1 MRWRIG
7 NCIFDKTT
15 RQVSG
20 RVKTHLNYRQ
30 GRLLEFLIENYGQP
44 YKDKEMIRAVWEGQS
59 AEGSLHK
66 YIAVLRDAL
75 GGERKSYIDT
85 DPYRMIVEPKLLDD
99 DELTNDRGTLFNDS
113 DAPKR
118 SQTKEPA
125 TNLSPKL
132 DTERNPISDGSYKL
146 EYRSAACD
154 TKKSIGTRT
163 DTPVVF
169 EKPSPFTSGFLLSLD
184 NMTVNLV
191 SDLLFEDGPPG
202 IILHQCRRSYRRSLE
217 DFAYA
222 VVYGTRVATGR
233 NFRKSASDQIDR
245 RIALID
251 QLGPLWEHQKFDESL
266 KDGAA
271 LRDPRCQRE
280 IRNDLTLLD
289 KSIQSCE
296 WPFRE
301 WALYSA
307 YRHLGD
313 DESLQDNE
321 LPPGEYKYD
330 VRTLPY
336 YRESSFE
343 RAIAPLAVDLLSGYA
358 REGILKDPKMPSD
371 NAIRHF
377 VRGGVMN
384 LVAVMHEYRI
394 SCSDL
399 GLFRIPHVLR
409 CVIQE
414 TAESYNKTKHQQH
427 LRNLVVQHV
436 LATAFLEV
444 STIDKR
450 SLVTVL
456 IKLRETSPFST
467 IRHILENA
475 GLILAHPSEGN
486 EKAAERLYRDIK
498 SKIDPLIILNEHF
511 GVHQQAILHQ
521 MRSSEERAALREI
534 GNISATE
541 YEPKQ
546 LFHLFPELNPL
557 WKAPMD

>member
-1 MRWRIG
+1 MERGSDGIIHIG
-7 NCIFDKTT
+7 NVRLDT
-15 RQVSG
+15 RTG
-20 RVKTHLNYRQ
+20 
-30 GRLLEFLIENYGQP
+30 
-44 YKDKEMIRAVWEGQS
+44 
-59 AEGSLHK
+59 
-66 YIAVLRDAL
+66 YIAYKWEDSLRPQCVRVLRYL
-75 GGERKSYIDT
+75 WE
-85 DPYRMIVEPKLLDD
+85 
-99 DELTNDRGTLFNDS
+99 NRGHAVS
-113 DAPKR
+113 DAQLQRVIDGKTLPRKVKSEIEHAIEAIGANQLISITR
-118 SQTKEPA
+118 T
-125 TNLSPKL
+125 
-132 DTERNPISDGSYKL
+132 SDGGYML
-146 EYRSAACD
+146 EYHSAAPD
-154 TKKSIGTRT
+154 TKKPAGTRT

-169 EKPSPFTSGFLLSLD
+169 ERPSPFTSGFLLSLD

-202 IILHQCRRSYRRSLE
+202 FILHQCLRSYRRSLE

-222 VVYGTRVATGR
+222 VVYGTRVQTGR
-233 NFRKSASDQIDR
+233 NFRKSASDQFDR

-280 IRNDLTLLD
+280 IRADLTLLD

-321 LPPGEYKYD
+321 LPPEEYKYD

-336 YRESSFE
+336 YREAFLE
-343 RAIAPLAVDLLSGYA
+343 RAIAPLAVDLLSAYA
-358 REGILKDPKMPSD
+358 REGILKDPKKPSD
-371 NAIRHF
+371 NAVRHF

-399 GLFRIPHVLR
+399 GLYRIPHVLR

-414 TAESYNKTKHQQH
+414 TASSYNDTKHQQH

-444 STIDKR
+444 PTIDKR

-456 IKLRETSPFST
+456 IKLREIPPFST
-467 IRHILENA
+467 IRRILENA
-475 GLILAHPSEGN
+475 GLILAHPSEEN
-486 EKAAERLYRDIK
+486 EEAAELLYREIR
-498 SKIDPLIILNEHF
+498 SKIDPLTVLSEQF
-511 GVHQQAILHQ
+511 GIHQQAILREI
-521 MRSSEERAALREI
+521 RSHEERTALHEI
-534 GNISATE
+534 GSITANE
-541 YEPKQ
+541 YEFQ
-546 LFHLFPELNPL
+546 LYRLFPELDPS
-557 WKAPMD
+557 WKVQVG